1 MNMTEKFET
10 VVSKINKPITYLLTA
25 ILWLV
30 IIIVVIVTGVI
41 SENIYSH
48 FKNYI
53 KYDLST
59 FFMLIFALL
68 LLILCGI
75 ALIMSLTY
83 RKKEKIRKAVID
95 EKGVTFYN
103 RENHVT
109 DTILYSDL
117 QQSKQS
123 SGDAFMFTTTGR
135 HAKSYLKIYLKNK
148 MGEIVLTNIDFNFEY
163 MILSNQFEMYRQF
176 LRGIQCFRPDL
187 TISRQTIEEY
197 QLSPDFPPIKNFG
210 AFEYI
215 IVGFFTLTILGLIY
229 AISLLF

>member
-48 FKNYI
+48 FRNYI

-83 RKKEKIRKAVID
+83 QKRKDPE
-95 EKGVTFYN
+95 
-103 RENHVT
+103 
-109 DTILYSDL
+109 
-117 QQSKQS
+117 
-123 SGDAFMFTTTGR
+123 SG
-135 HAKSYLKIYLKNK
+135 Y
-148 MGEIVLTNIDFNFEY
+148 
-163 MILSNQFEMYRQF
+163 
-176 LRGIQCFRPDL
+176 
-187 TISRQTIEEY
+187 
-197 QLSPDFPPIKNFG
+197 
-210 AFEYI
+210 
-215 IVGFFTLTILGLIY
+215 
-229 AISLLF
+229 

>member
-48 FKNYI
+48 FINYI

-95 EKGVTFYN
+95 EKG
-103 RENHVT
+103 
-109 DTILYSDL
+109 LL
-117 QQSKQS
+117 
-123 SGDAFMFTTTGR
+123 FTTGKITSLIR
-135 HAKSYLKIYLKNK
+135 SY
-148 MGEIVLTNIDFNFEY
+148 IVT
-163 MILSNQFEMYRQF
+163 SNSPNSHQVMLLCLRQREDM
-176 LRGIQCFRPDL
+176 LN
-187 TISRQTIEEY
+187 
-197 QLSPDFPPIKNFG
+197 PI
-210 AFEYI
+210 
-215 IVGFFTLTILGLIY
+215 
-229 AISLLF
+229 

>member
-1 MNMTEKFET
+1 MTEKFQT
-10 VVSKINKPITYLLTA
+10 VVSKVNKPITYFLTG

-30 IIIVVIVTGVI
+30 IIIIVIVMGVV
-41 SENIYSH
+41 SENMYSH
-48 FKNYI
+48 FRHYI
-53 KYDLST
+53 ENDLST
-59 FFMLIFALL
+59 FFILIFAQLL
-68 LLILCGI
+68 LVFCGI

-83 RKKEKIRKAVID
+83 RRKEKPRKAVID

-103 RENHVT
+103 REGHLINI
-109 DTILYSDL
+109 ILYSEL
-117 QQSKQS
+117 QHSKQS
-123 SGDAFMFTTTGR
+123 SGDAFIHITSGR

-148 MGEIVLTNIDFNFEY
+148 TGQIILTSIDFNFEY
-163 MILSNQFEMYRQF
+163 IILSNQFEMYRQF

-197 QLSPDFPPIKNFG
+197 RLTPDFPPVKNLE

-215 IVGFFTLTILGLIY
+215 IAAFFVFTILGLIY